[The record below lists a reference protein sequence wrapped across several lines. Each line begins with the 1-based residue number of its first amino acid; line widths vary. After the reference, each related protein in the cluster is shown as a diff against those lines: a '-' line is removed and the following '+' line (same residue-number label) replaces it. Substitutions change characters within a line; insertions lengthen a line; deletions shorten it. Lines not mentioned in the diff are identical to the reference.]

1 MMLPEMPSQ
10 TTLHEWNTCCYA
22 HAGEKAARR
31 DPKLFPYNSV
41 ACPEML
47 QV

>member
-1 MMLPEMPSQ
+1 MPSQ